1 MKFVA
6 IIPARYASTRFPGK
20 PLADMNGKP
29 MIQRVYEQ
37 VKKSIA
43 DVYVATDDE
52 RIFDS
57 VQRFNGNAV
66 MTSTAHRSGTDRCN
80 EAYNKIGKPFDV
92 VLNIQ
97 GDEPFVFPEQIE
109 LLKSCFTDSDVELA
123 TLVKPFEPKE
133 GLDALHN
140 PSSPKVVLNNKL
152 EAIYFSRS
160 VIPYLRDVAPDDWLN
175 QHLFYK
181 HIGIYGYRTDVL
193 KDITQLSA
201 GMLEKAESLEQLRW
215 IENGFRIK
223 VGVTSQET
231 FGIDTPEDLKKAI
244 NQNIHL
250 KKGLFQ

>member
-37 VKKSIA
+37 VGKSIV

-57 VQRFNGNAV
+57 VHRFNGNAI
-66 MTSTAHRSGTDRCN
+66 MTSTTHRSGTDRCN
-80 EAYNKIGKPFDV
+80 EAYNKINKQFDV

-97 GDEPFVFPEQIE
+97 GDEPFVFPEQID
-109 LLKSCFTDSDVELA
+109 LLKSCFTDADIEIA
-123 TLVKPFEPKE
+123 TLIKPFEPKD

-140 PSSPKVVLNNKL
+140 PSSPKVVINNQL
-152 EAIYFSRS
+152 EAIYFSRA
-160 VIPYLRDVAPDDWLN
+160 VIPYLRDVAPEEWLN
-175 QHLFYK
+175 QHVFYK

-193 KDITQLSA
+193 KEITQLSA

-215 IENGFRIK
+215 IENGFKIK
-223 VGVTSQET
+223 VGITNQET
-231 FGIDTPEDLKKAI
+231 FGIDTPYDLERALK
-244 NQNIHL
+244 HL
-250 KKGLFQ
+250 SAMG

>member
-37 VKKSIA
+37 VGKSIV

-57 VQRFNGNAV
+57 VYRFNGNAI
-66 MTSTAHRSGTDRCN
+66 MTSTTHRSGTDRCN
-80 EAYNKIGKPFDV
+80 EAYNKINKQFDV

-97 GDEPFVFPEQIE
+97 GDEPFVFPEQID
-109 LLKSCFTDSDVELA
+109 LLKSCFTDTDIEIA
-123 TLVKPFEPKE
+123 TLIKPFEPKD

-140 PSSPKVVLNNKL
+140 PSSPKVVINNQL
-152 EAIYFSRS
+152 EAIYFSRA
-160 VIPYLRDVAPDDWLN
+160 VIPYLRDVAPEEWLN
-175 QHLFYK
+175 QHVFYK

-193 KDITQLSA
+193 KEITQLSA

-215 IENGFRIK
+215 IENGFKIK
-223 VGVTSQET
+223 VGITNQET
-231 FGIDTPEDLKKAI
+231 FGIDTPYDLERALK
-244 NQNIHL
+244 HL
-250 KKGLFQ
+250 SAMG

>member
-6 IIPARYASTRFPGK
+6 IIPARYASSRFPGK

-37 VKKSIA
+37 VKKSVA

-57 VQRFNGNAV
+57 VQHFNGKAV
-66 MTSTAHRSGTDRCN
+66 MTSTTHRSGTDRCN
-80 EAYNKIGKPFDV
+80 EAYNKIDKPFDV

-123 TLVKPFEPKE
+123 TLVKPFEPKD

-160 VIPYLRDVAPDDWLN
+160 VIPYLRDVAPDEWLN

-215 IENGFRIK
+215 IENGFRVK
-223 VGVTSQET
+223 VGITNQET
-231 FGIDTPEDLKKAI
+231 FGIDTPDDLQKALK
-244 NQNIHL
+244 HL
-250 KKGLFQ
+250 IAIR

>member
-37 VKKSIA
+37 VGKSIV

-57 VQRFNGNAV
+57 VHRFNGNAI
-66 MTSTAHRSGTDRCN
+66 MTSTTHRSGTDRCN
-80 EAYNKIGKPFDV
+80 EAYNKINKQFDV

-97 GDEPFVFPEQIE
+97 GDEPFVFPEQID
-109 LLKSCFTDSDVELA
+109 LLKSCFTDTDIEIA
-123 TLVKPFEPKE
+123 TLIKPFEPKD

-140 PSSPKVVLNNKL
+140 PSSPKVVINNQL
-152 EAIYFSRS
+152 EAIYFSRA
-160 VIPYLRDVAPDDWLN
+160 VIPYLRDVAPEEWLN
-175 QHLFYK
+175 QHVFYK

-193 KDITQLSA
+193 KEITQLSA

-215 IENGFRIK
+215 IENGFKIK
-223 VGVTSQET
+223 VGITNQET
-231 FGIDTPEDLKKAI
+231 FGIDTPYDLERALK
-244 NQNIHL
+244 HL
-250 KKGLFQ
+250 SAMG